1 VRQVL
6 MLTKAGV
13 PWDVVTRMRRSELFG
28 FCVAVGELEGRKWS
42 WSREEWEK
50 PK

>member
-1 VRQVL
+1 

-13 PWDVVTRMRRSELFG
+13 PWDVAIKLSRSKLLG
-28 FCVAVGELEGRKWS
+28 FCVAVGELEGRKFRWS
-42 WSREEWEK
+42 SMEWEA

>member
-1 VRQVL
+1 

-13 PWDVVTRMRRSELFG
+13 PWDVVNRFSRTELLG
-28 FCVAVGELEGRKWS
+28 FCVASGEIEGRKFS
-42 WSREEWEK
+42 WSRMEWIT

>member
-13 PWDVVTRMRRSELFG
+13 PWDVVTRMRRAKLLG
-28 FCVAVGELEGRKWS
+28 YCVAVGELEGRKFNWS
-42 WSREEWEK
+42 SMEWEQ

>member
-1 VRQVL
+1 

-13 PWDVVTRMRRSELFG
+13 PWDVANRLSRAELLG
-28 FCVAVGELEGRKWS
+28 FCVASGELEGGKFS
-42 WSREEWEK
+42 WLRMEWEK

>member
-1 VRQVL
+1 LRQVL

-13 PWDVVTRMRRSELFG
+13 PWDVATKLSRSKLLG
-28 FCVAVGELEGRKWS
+28 FCVATGELEGRKWS
-42 WSREEWEK
+42 WSNMEWEA

>member
-1 VRQVL
+1 

-13 PWDVVTRMRRSELFG
+13 PWDVAMGLSRTELLAY
-28 FCVAVGELEGRKWS
+28 CVAIGELEGRKFS
-42 WSREEWEK
+42 WSRMEWET